1 MNIAFSMNG
10 VDPNSPLLYR
20 IIIKSSLYYIGCANT
35 ARRPQ
40 KAYAR
45 NVKHMI
51 EGQPYRKSK
60 AEGFR
65 FIHRRMLEAIQNGDD
80 VVIELIRNVPRENKF
95 EEERAEIAKYRQKY
109 GDSVL
114 NRTTIRIN
122 KEGEQV
128 GAGDAEE
135 AV

>member
-1 MNIAFSMNG
+1 
-10 VDPNSPLLYR
+10 
-20 IIIKSSLYYIGCANT
+20 
-35 ARRPQ
+35 
-40 KAYAR
+40 
-45 NVKHMI
+45 MI

-65 FIHRRMLEAIQNGDD
+65 FIHTRMLEAIQNGDD

-114 NRTTIRIN
+114 NRTTTRIN